1 MCGIFTPVSLICY
14 QVLQR
19 TLRVDHVKDYRPP
32 DQDDKNA
39 DDITKVVRAEG
50 VAPRPITP
58 SESSEDE
65 DLMPLDSKRGSVYK

>member
-1 MCGIFTPVSLICY
+1 M
-14 QVLQR
+14 
-19 TLRVDHVKDYRPP
+19 KDYRPP

-65 DLMPLDSKRGSVYK
+65 DLMLLDSKRGSVYK